1 MKTRSKKATAKRQKK
16 ATKNMVAFVLS
27 LITCGEDCDYDLPA
41 VSFADCDPETNL
53 SQISKIRIAKKTAAD
68 FSDWTQASEWA
79 TRISATSTDPDAI
92 RELSVIGD
100 KPKPE
105 TTKKGISGGRE
116 IVAAKK
122 HTLNV
127 EIDESNAINHEFVRG
142 TKCIKT
148 VKFWY
153 GTIGGL
159 LFGGNT
165 GITAQLELDMTLGR
179 NDGDIVVYQG
189 TLIWSKIDLEER
201 CTDPVAA

>member
-1 MKTRSKKATAKRQKK
+1 M
-16 ATKNMVAFVLS
+16 
-27 LITCGEDCDYDLPA
+27 
-41 VSFADCDPETNL
+41 
-53 SQISKIRIAKKTAAD
+53 
-68 FSDWTQASEWA
+68 
-79 TRISATSTDPDAI
+79 
-92 RELSVIGD
+92 
-100 KPKPE
+100 
-105 TTKKGISGGRE
+105 
-116 IVAAKK
+116 
-122 HTLNV
+122 
-127 EIDESNAINHEFVRG
+127 RG